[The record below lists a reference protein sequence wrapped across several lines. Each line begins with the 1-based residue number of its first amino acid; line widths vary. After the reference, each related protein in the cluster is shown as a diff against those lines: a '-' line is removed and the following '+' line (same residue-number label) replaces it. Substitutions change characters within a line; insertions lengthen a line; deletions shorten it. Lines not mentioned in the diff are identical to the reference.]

1 MSFDCG
7 CYSHNFCNGMVNLL
21 LRLIWG
27 KRKMDDLEV
36 IIQISSMIHV
46 TISVIFI
53 IYHVW
58 KAQLD
63 LVHELYEE

>member
-1 MSFDCG
+1 
-7 CYSHNFCNGMVNLL
+7 
-21 LRLIWG
+21 
-27 KRKMDDLEV
+27 MDDLEV

-63 LVHELYEE
+63 LVQELYEE